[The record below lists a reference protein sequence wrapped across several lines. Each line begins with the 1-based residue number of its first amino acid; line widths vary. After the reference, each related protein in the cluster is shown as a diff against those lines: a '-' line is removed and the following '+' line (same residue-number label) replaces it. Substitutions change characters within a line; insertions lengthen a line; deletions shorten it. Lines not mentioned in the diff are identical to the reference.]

1 MAETE
6 AILLNRFTKSGDA
19 EAFGEIIRRHAGL
32 VYGAALRVLADV
44 DRASDV
50 AQETF
55 LQLTKDAGTV
65 SGSLPGWLHRVA
77 THKAIDQARRE
88 AARRHRES
96 RYSAEQ
102 PRETGEWKEISPH
115 VDEVL
120 NELDPELREILI
132 AHFLYGRTTRQLA
145 ELRHI
150 SQATVSRR
158 IESGVE
164 QLRLRLRRR
173 GLIVAVGVLS
183 ALLGDNAVKAAPP
196 LLLKELGKMALAGG
210 SAALSTGGAAGTS
223 STLHSLVGGISAA
236 VKTKAVAVAA
246 VAVIGTGSVVM
257 YREVT
262 KSSSTGPAPAA
273 TESSQSA
280 SGRPPRRVASSSM
293 APESG
298 SIAPAAGRSQAAE
311 EWDAMMRAAASQAS
325 RQSSETPVTQ
335 SSGVQPQATV
345 AVVRQEDTPPAG
357 IGGMGGMMG
366 MAGSPRPQEGGG
378 CARRRLDPGPGSGHE
393 RPQRSQQS
401 EQPERPR
408 TPPVSRRPDMRER
421 QAEVE
426 TCVDI

>member
-55 LQLTKDAGTV
+55 LQLTTDAGTV

-77 THKAIDQARRE
+77 THKAIDQMRRE

-102 PRETGEWKEISPH
+102 PRKTDEWKEISPH
-115 VDEVL
+115 VDEAL

-183 ALLGDNAVKAAPP
+183 ALLGENAVKAAPP
-196 LLLKELGKMALAGG
+196 LLLTELGKMALVGG

-223 STLHSLVGGISAA
+223 STLHSVVGGISAA

-262 KSSSTGPAPAA
+262 KSPSAGPAPAA
-273 TESSQSA
+273 TESAQSA
-280 SGRPPRRVASSSM
+280 SGRPPRRIVNSSV
-293 APESG
+293 APES
-298 SIAPAAGRSQAAE
+298 APVAPTAGRSQAAE
-311 EWDAMMRAAASQAS
+311 EWDAMMRAASQAS
-325 RQSSETPVTQ
+325 RQAGETPAAQ
-335 SSGVQPQATV
+335 PSDVQPQPTV
-345 AVVRQEDTPPAG
+345 AVARQQGAPPAG
-357 IGGMGGMMG
+357 FGGMGGMMG
-366 MAGSPRPQEGGG
+366 MARPPQPQGGDPGQQPPGGG
-378 CARRRLDPGPGSGHE
+378 VFYAAAAPGGGWTPAPVPDTNDPNDPNDPNNPNH
-393 RPQRSQQS
+393 PNA
-401 EQPERPR
+401 PER
-408 TPPVSRRPDMRER
+408 RP
-421 QAEVE
+421 
-426 TCVDI
+426 

>member
-55 LQLTKDAGTV
+55 LQLTTDAGTV
-65 SGSLPGWLHRVA
+65 NGSLPGWLHRVA
-77 THKAIDQARRE
+77 THKAIDQMRRE

-102 PRETGEWKEISPH
+102 PRKTDEWKEISPH
-115 VDEVL
+115 VDEAL

-183 ALLGDNAVKAAPP
+183 ALLGENAVKAAPP
-196 LLLKELGKMALAGG
+196 LLLTELGKMALVGG

-223 STLHSLVGGISAA
+223 STLHSVVGGISAA

-262 KSSSTGPAPAA
+262 KSPSAGSAPAA
-273 TESSQSA
+273 TESAQSA
-280 SGRPPRRVASSSM
+280 SGRPPRRIVNSSVAPGS
-293 APESG
+293 APV
-298 SIAPAAGRSQAAE
+298 APTAGRSQAAE
-311 EWDAMMRAAASQAS
+311 EWDAMMRAASQAS
-325 RQSSETPVTQ
+325 RQAGETPAAQ
-335 SSGVQPQATV
+335 PSDVQPQPTV
-345 AVVRQEDTPPAG
+345 AVARQQGAPPAG
-357 IGGMGGMMG
+357 FGGMGGMMG
-366 MAGSPRPQEGGG
+366 MARPPQPQEG
-378 CARRRLDPGPGSGHE
+378 DPGQQPAGGGVFYAVAAPGGGWTPAPVPDTNDPNDPNDPNNPNH
-393 RPQRSQQS
+393 PNA
-401 EQPERPR
+401 PER
-408 TPPVSRRPDMRER
+408 RP
-421 QAEVE
+421 
-426 TCVDI
+426 